1 MTFGCRQGFISVS
14 RGKFVSAVAVPVQS
28 RPRLE
33 EREVREGLEVLE
45 VVNSYLSIPVTSFA
59 VSRME
64 QVDRVFFDKNLE
76 LIAFWLRLT
85 SILMRNQVA
94 VSRHQSRNQTVL
106 RGR

>member
-1 MTFGCRQGFISVS
+1 MAVS
-14 RGKFVSAVAVPVQS
+14 GGKFVSAVAVPVQA

-64 QVDRVFFDKNLE
+64 QVQCFKEIKPLNSLH
-76 LIAFWLRLT
+76 LG
-85 SILMRNQVA
+85 S
-94 VSRHQSRNQTVL
+94 
-106 RGR
+106 G

>member
-1 MTFGCRQGFISVS
+1 MSVCG
-14 RGKFVSAVAVPVQS
+14 GKFVAAVAVPVQA

-64 QVDRVFFDKNLE
+64 QVECFLDTKPLNLTHFCCLGE
-76 LIAFWLRLT
+76 HR
-85 SILMRNQVA
+85 S
-94 VSRHQSRNQTVL
+94 
-106 RGR
+106 